1 MYFPLTGGL
10 LRRKIG
16 EIRAVDDVSFTVR
29 RGETLGLCGE
39 SGCGKSTIA
48 RCIVRLYKPTG
59 GRVLIDGM
67 DVTRMHE
74 KQLRGVRARS
84 SLVFQDSYS
93 ALNPR
98 QNVRS
103 IITEPLRVHR
113 IVDSNLYQNR
123 ALRLCEMVGLGSDI
137 LNRYPHELSGGQ
149 RQRVGI
155 ARALASEPSLIV
167 CDEPL
172 SALDLTIQVQI
183 IRLLQELQDKRP
195 GLTYIF
201 ISHDLSVIRHLS
213 DKVAVMYQ
221 GRIIELAD
229 THELY
234 SNPIHPYTE
243 MLLSTVLSHPGDPF
257 LEPDRR
263 IELND
268 HENMT
273 GDKSGCGFH
282 ARCDRATQNCR
293 IKAPKLM
300 DLSGGHMVA
309 CMNI

>member
-1 MYFPLTGGL
+1 
-10 LRRKIG
+10 
-16 EIRAVDDVSFTVR
+16 
-29 RGETLGLCGE
+29 
-39 SGCGKSTIA
+39 
-48 RCIVRLYKPTG
+48 
-59 GRVLIDGM
+59 
-67 DVTRMHE
+67 
-74 KQLRGVRARS
+74 
-84 SLVFQDSYS
+84 
-93 ALNPR
+93 
-98 QNVRS
+98 
-103 IITEPLRVHR
+103 
-113 IVDSNLYQNR
+113 
-123 ALRLCEMVGLGSDI
+123 LGSDI